1 MNIGR
6 EKQLLKN
13 RYQSKKE
20 KFDCGVISKQML
32 CDCEV
37 LLKSNIEVN
46 VHHQLLSA
54 ATKRSCS

>member
-20 KFDCGVISKQML
+20 EFDCGVISKQML

-37 LLKSNIEVN
+37 LLKSKIEVN
-46 VHHQLLSA
+46 VHVLQLKEVA
-54 ATKRSCS
+54 PKCS